1 VTIISKDNLWE
12 SKPSLWLTVNGKNA
26 VDVYNSVEQVITAI
40 RRALH
45 ESKDTEL
52 RRYILNFYWP
62 HVVIIPLVQGK
73 SLNTLMW
80 RIPFP
85 VILHEGSDV
94 LSLNWW
100 NYVLH
105 SISRDDM
112 TKMGLETWN
121 LPRLEDAT
129 TILSS
134 TVQLLLLA
142 GHIRDLKSLPDLDDY
157 GKGLLQEYLQGLADR
172 IGNILQI
179 LESATGKIVATFN
192 KIAPTEYAHRPNLI
206 AAVQALQ
213 ELGRH
218 IVPPAYAQG
227 EAEMSLEQLVG
238 WADQL
243 EKASD
248 DAFLLYLLWA
258 SDILDATNI

>member
-1 VTIISKDNLWE
+1 ML
-12 SKPSLWLTVNGKNA
+12 G
-26 VDVYNSVEQVITAI
+26 
-40 RRALH
+40 
-45 ESKDTEL
+45 
-52 RRYILNFYWP
+52 
-62 HVVIIPLVQGK
+62 
-73 SLNTLMW
+73 
-80 RIPFP
+80 
-85 VILHEGSDV
+85 
-94 LSLNWW
+94 LNWW
-100 NYVLH
+100 NFVLH

-121 LPRLEDAT
+121 LPRLADAT
-129 TILSS
+129 TLLTS
-134 TVQLLLLA
+134 TVELSLLA
-142 GHIRDLKSLPDLDDY
+142 GHIRDIKSLPDLDDY

-172 IGNILQI
+172 ISNILLI
-179 LESATGKIVATFN
+179 LGSVIEKIVATFN

-227 EAEMSLEQLVG
+227 EAEMSLEQLVE